1 MFTRPVVSAR
11 CFSFRCPA
19 PLGALLLILVTA
31 PLARAQALAD
41 RVPADAVIYIGW
53 QGADALRQPY
63 QQSHLKAVIDA
74 TDAHQLLE
82 DFFPKLMEKVSEQ
95 DKHAGEAVNVLVSLA
110 KPAWQY
116 PTAVFFGGVDWE
128 IANGQPIPK
137 LALICRAGADSGKL
151 DVQVQGLLNDAP
163 EDVKGMVKTFHDNDL
178 LGISVGY
185 ADPKAALSATLGKDR
200 ALAGSDAFQTAL
212 SKVGKDPACV
222 AYVDFERLSD
232 LVTTCIDKQGDG
244 EAKQMWPRVRQAS
257 GLAGLKRFIWT
268 SGFDGKDWSDQIFI
282 AAPGQRTGLLTLLDP
297 APISDAAFAAIPSTA
312 TVAGVAKFDAAKF
325 VDTIRGIATDID
337 PNAGAQIDEGLKQL
351 DEALK
356 MDVRRDFLQALGDE
370 WAYYTDPG
378 TGGRGSLGFVIV
390 NRLRDPDRATRSL
403 GMLETFANI
412 QFAEQ
417 MKDQEVKVHVY
428 QTKYNDLTIHY
439 LGTPIVTPSWAIA
452 DGNLYIGL
460 FPQVVASAAGHVGA
474 KGKSILD
481 NEQFT
486 ELRKRLAGESHGN
499 INGFSYMDLP
509 RTAPDA
515 YAQWAMISRLSG
527 FADLFGVQSPA
538 MLLPPLG
545 KLLPELSP
553 AGSVSWTDNDGFH
566 ARGVSPFPGA
576 TALGTDPMGG
586 QMLLP
591 ALMGAFAQERAKI
604 SNASPAIEEPQA
616 VKAAAAQPQPSA
628 RPEPPAAVP
637 APPAAP
643 APPALTPPPAP
654 RPPTPPPAPPEAR

>member
-1 MFTRPVVSAR
+1 MFTRPAVSAR
-11 CFSFRCPA
+11 RFSSLF
-19 PLGALLLILVTA
+19 LSALCALAITALAA

-41 RVPADAVIYIGW
+41 RVPADAVIYVGW

-82 DFFPKLMEKVSEQ
+82 DFFPRLMEKVTQQ

-151 DVQVQGLLNDAP
+151 DVQAQGLLNDAP
-163 EDVKGMVKTFHDNDL
+163 NDVKEMVKTFHDNDL
-178 LGISVGY
+178 LAISIGY

-200 ALAGSDAFQTAL
+200 ALAGSDAFQMAL
-212 SKVGKDPACV
+212 SKVGKEPACV

-232 LVTTCIDKQGDG
+232 LVTTAIDKQGDG

-268 SGFDGKDWSDQIFI
+268 SGFDGKDWTDQVFI
-282 AAPGQRTGLLTLLDP
+282 AAPGPRTGLLTLLDP
-297 APISDAAFAAIPSTA
+297 APISDAAFAAIPQTA

-337 PNAGAQIDEGLKQL
+337 PNAGAQIDEGLKQIG
-351 DEALK
+351 EALK
-356 MDVRRDFLQALGDE
+356 MDIRRDFLQALGDE

-417 MKDQEVKVHVY
+417 MKDQEVKVHIY

-499 INGFSYMDLP
+499 INGFAYMDLP

-527 FADLFGVQSPA
+527 FADLFGVQSPPI
-538 MLLPPLG
+538 LLPPLG
-545 KLLPELSP
+545 KLMPELAP

-576 TALGTDPMGG
+576 TALGSDPMGG
-586 QMLLP
+586 SMLLP
-591 ALMGAFAQERAKI
+591 AMMGALSEGRAKF
-604 SNASPAIEEPQA
+604 SAATPAVEEPQA
-616 VKAAAAQPQPSA
+616 VKAAAAQPEPSA
-628 RPEPPAAVP
+628 RPDAPVPP
-637 APPAAP
+637 PPPSAP
-643 APPALTPPPAP
+643 APPRAPKAPPVPAAPPAP
-654 RPPTPPPAPPEAR
+654 ESR